1 MQELITPQQSEKY
14 VAIAALLITIIG
26 VIWGYR
32 AAGTRGVLAGLC
44 GPLIFALWQIHKHV
58 TRFDPGFD
66 ANGKFDPSR
75 EYFGLDKVK
84 VLLFEIVLF
93 IALGA
98 ALGWVWGMISRRS
111 NFTTEDTE
119 VTEKI

>member
-1 MQELITPQQSEKY
+1 MQELISPQQSEKF
-14 VAIAALLITIIG
+14 VAIAAVLITLVG
-26 VIWGYR
+26 AVWGYR
-32 AAGTRGVLAGLC
+32 AVGARGVLAGLC
-44 GPLIFALWQIHKHV
+44 GPLVYGLWQFHKYI

-98 ALGWVWGMISRRS
+98 ALGWAWGMISK
-111 NFTTEDTE
+111 
-119 VTEKI
+119 VKEKQN

>member
-1 MQELITPQQSEKY
+1 MQELISPQQSEKF
-14 VAIAALLITIIG
+14 VAIAAVVIALVG

-32 AAGTRGVLAGLC
+32 VLGARGVLAGLC
-44 GPLIFALWQIHKHV
+44 GPLVYGLWQFHKYI

-75 EYFGLDKVK
+75 EYFGLDKVN
-84 VLLFEIVLF
+84 VLLLEIVLF

-98 ALGWVWGMISRRS
+98 ALGWAWSVISKVKAKR
-111 NFTTEDTE
+111 NY
-119 VTEKI
+119 